1 MRSIMRNLLNAERS
15 RQSAI
20 GDERKA
26 EKENNKYTPE
36 IKKKYR
42 ERMVCSFWI
51 KDKCKFGYRCKNE
64 HPLLCEIIME
74 KGICQKACGRFH
86 PRICN
91 AMKQNGFC
99 SKGQRCNYT
108 HFRDTGNSVM
118 NNKAYSQS
126 NHYESQH
133 NTNTFNRKPNYNQQ
147 RPHNTINTNR
157 YNDNFNEYNQMS
169 EPNMDFYMH
178 PNTKWQAIN
187 KPLMER
193 AAEILAENMMW
204 NIR

>member
-1 MRSIMRNLLNAERS
+1 
-15 RQSAI
+15 
-20 GDERKA
+20 
-26 EKENNKYTPE
+26 
-36 IKKKYR
+36 
-42 ERMVCSFWI
+42 
-51 KDKCKFGYRCKNE
+51 
-64 HPLLCEIIME
+64 
-74 KGICQKACGRFH
+74 
-86 PRICN
+86 
-91 AMKQNGFC
+91 MKQNGFC

-118 NNKAYSQS
+118 NNKAYSRS